1 MSRREFT
8 VVVIPHSGGKTIE
21 RRFSVLGFRVLV
33 VLASILLL
41 AAIVTVVLAVRIH
54 ISNAEYLSL
63 KVRNAGLETKLAKV
77 NQLESELERMKAE
90 DDRIRGMLGIDQ
102 QPPKLDLERLY
113 EVLAQDSGA
122 FLDSAA
128 IRMLD
133 TLRGQPPNFPAG
145 NWGVVPSIPPI
156 NGFTISRGYS
166 RSHPG
171 IDLVAEAGT
180 PVIAT
185 ARGIVVFAGWDTV
198 YGNSVQIQHP
208 GRFRTLYGHLLRIAR
223 LAGDSVQQGD
233 LIGLVGSTGRSTA
246 PHLHYEVLRDGK
258 QVDPQQYFQ

>member
-21 RRFSVLGFRVLV
+21 RRFSLLGFRILV
-33 VLASILLL
+33 ILACVLLL

-63 KVRNAGLETKLAKV
+63 KARNAGLETKLAKV
-77 NQLESELERMKAE
+77 NQLESELQRMKAE

-133 TLRGQPPNFPAG
+133 TLSRAPLARANP
-145 NWGVVPSIPPI
+145 GVPGIPPV

-166 RSHPG
+166 SNHPG
-171 IDLVAEAGT
+171 IDLVAESGT
-180 PVIAT
+180 PVMAT
-185 ARGIVVFAGWDTV
+185 ANGVVVFAGWDTV
-198 YGNSVQIQHP
+198 YGNSVQIQHAD
-208 GRFRTLYGHLLRIAR
+208 RFRTLYGHLLRIAR
-223 LAGDSVQQGD
+223 LAGDSVKQGD

-246 PHLHYEVLRDGK
+246 PHLHYEITKADK
-258 QVDPQQYFQ
+258 QVDPRQYFQ

>member
-1 MSRREFT
+1 MSKHEFT

-33 VLASILLL
+33 VLANVLLL
-41 AAIVTVVLAVRIH
+41 AATVTVALAVRVH
-54 ISNAEYLSL
+54 ISNADYLSL
-63 KVRNAGLETKLAKV
+63 KARNADLQTKLGKLNRLAD
-77 NQLESELERMKAE
+77 ELDRMKQE
-90 DDRIRGMLGIDQ
+90 DARIRTMLGIDQ
-102 QPPKLDLERLY
+102 QPPKLDLDRLY

-133 TLRGQPPNFPAG
+133 TLSRVPLARANP
-145 NWGVVPSIPPI
+145 GVPGIPPV

-171 IDLVAEAGT
+171 IDLVAESGT
-180 PVIAT
+180 PVMAT
-185 ARGIVVFAGWDTV
+185 ASGVVVFAGWDTV
-198 YGNSVQIQHP
+198 YGNAVQIQHDD
-208 GRFRTLYGHLLRIAR
+208 GFRTLYGHLLRIAR
-223 LAGDSVQQGD
+223 LVGDSVNQGD

-246 PHLHYEVLRDGK
+246 PHLHYEITKAGK
-258 QVDPQQYFQ
+258 QVAPQQYFQ